1 MEEKRALTAQTPQ
14 EILGPEDQA
23 QSLRKYFSPGRE
35 TVVIAIT
42 SGKGGVGKTNFTAN
56 TAYLLAKMGKK
67 VCILDA
73 DLGLANIDVLLGLV
87 PKKTLANVL
96 RGECTM
102 ADIVLEGPGG
112 MAIIPASS
120 GLREM
125 ANMGKEQQKILAD
138 QMAIL
143 DGEFDYLFIDTAAG
157 ISQQV
162 MAFLA
167 AAPQVILI
175 TTPEPTAVTDAYAM
189 VKLLNS
195 EYGKRNI
202 YLVVNMVRR
211 YREGEETAAKLSL
224 VVKRFLGEHINI
236 VHLGSLPYQTD
247 IAISVREQRL
257 YVEKFPD
264 KKFAGILKDICAKL
278 TDFTLFPGVR
288 GGVSLFA
295 KALMRGLGNR

>member
-1 MEEKRALTAQTPQ
+1 MEEKKNPTPQ
-14 EILGPEDQA
+14 VPQDYFGPEDQA
-23 QSLRKYFSPGRE
+23 QSLRRYFSPGRE
-35 TVVIAIT
+35 TVVVAVT

-56 TAYLLAKMGKK
+56 TAYLLAKTGKK

-73 DLGLANIDVLLGLV
+73 DLGLANIDILLGLV
-87 PKKTLANVL
+87 PRKTLANVL
-96 RGECTM
+96 NGECSM
-102 ADIVLEGPGG
+102 AEIVLEGPGG

-120 GLREM
+120 GIREM
-125 ANMGKEQQKILAD
+125 ANMNMEQRKVLAE
-138 QMAIL
+138 QMAVL
-143 DGEFDYLFIDTAAG
+143 DGEFDFLFIDTAAG

-195 EYGKRNI
+195 EYGKRTI

-224 VVKRFLGEHINI
+224 VVERFLGEHINI
-236 VHLGSLPYQTD
+236 VHMGSLPYQTD
-247 IAISVREQRL
+247 IAISVREQKL
-257 YVEKFPD
+257 YVDKFPD
-264 KKFAGILKDICAKL
+264 RKFAAIMKEICGKL
-278 TDFTLFPGVR
+278 TDFTLFPGMN
-288 GGVSLFA
+288 GGISLFA
-295 KALMRGLGNR
+295 RALVRGLGSK

>member
-1 MEEKRALTAQTPQ
+1 MEEKKTPISENLQ

-23 QSLRKYFSPGRE
+23 HSLRKYFSPGRE

-96 RGECTM
+96 RGECAM

-125 ANMGKEQQKILAD
+125 VNMGKEQQKMLAE
-138 QMAIL
+138 QMAVL

-175 TTPEPTAVTDAYAM
+175 TTPDPTAVTDAYDM
-189 VKLLNS
+189 VKLLNA

-211 YREGEETAAKLSL
+211 YREGEETASKLSL
-224 VVKRFLGEHINI
+224 VVKRFLGEQINI

-264 KKFAGILKDICAKL
+264 KQFAGLMKEICAKL

-295 KALMRGLGNR
+295 KALTRGLGNR

>member
-1 MEEKRALTAQTPQ
+1 MEDRDRLFDLTPQ
-14 EILGPEDQA
+14 ELFGPEDQA

-35 TVVIAIT
+35 TVVVAVT

-87 PKKTLANVL
+87 PRKTLANVL

-102 ADIVLEGPGG
+102 EEIVLEGPGG

-120 GLREM
+120 GLRELVSM
-125 ANMGKEQQKILAD
+125 EREQQKMLAE
-138 QMAIL
+138 QMAVL
-143 DGEFDYLFIDTAAG
+143 DGQFDFLFIDTAAG

-167 AAPQVILI
+167 ASPQVILI

-189 VKLLNS
+189 VKILNS
-195 EYGKRNI
+195 EYGKRTL

-211 YREGEETAAKLSL
+211 YREGEETAGKLSL
-224 VVKRFLGEHINI
+224 VTKRFLGEHIDI

-247 IAISVREQRL
+247 IAIAVREQRL

-264 KKFAGILKDICAKL
+264 RKFAGIMKDICHQI
-278 TDFTLFPGVR
+278 TDFSLFPGVR
-288 GGVSLFA
+288 GGISLFA
-295 KALMRGLGNR
+295 KALMRGLGT